1 MKYYE
6 QEQYSS
12 KKAISLILAL
22 SFLMTLFSAPGYAE
36 ALSLEEQAAQKAQ
49 YYREIIMRDVAGCTW
64 TAETQISHTTLL
76 YDITGKMNGCVY
88 EYANGEKP
96 AGFLQI
102 DVSSGKAVL
111 DSYSFGEEHCAAKRM
126 RCLPIAAVSS
136 TDSSK
141 LVYLGGY
148 SYYLLGEETSDGE
161 VTTYDVLNEKSG
173 KLDLAAATEVYEA
186 SVLAKSK
193 EQIEQA
199 AIRNNV
205 ETDRGANTIT
215 KFIQGYTG
223 GLTFATY
230 SNTGDPGNGCT
241 IISAVNSS
249 MYWTKCRGKTGLY
262 TSVPATY
269 NALKSYIP
277 IENSIGTSFD
287 IAYSGYRNYL
297 LDKGFSYTIY
307 GKIRSKDWTWDAMR
321 NVIDKNVPLTMAH
334 SLGYVGLTEAYH
346 AVTIFGYQYIDVV
359 NTVMI
364 ADAHSTS
371 LVYKTFS
378 SLNAG
383 ESSKCFSYYAGR
395 WS

>member
-1 MKYYE
+1 MKRNNLRR
-6 QEQYSS
+6 
-12 KKAISLILAL
+12 KKAISLVLVLSLLTAL
-22 SFLMTLFSAPGYAE
+22 LPAPSYAKT
-36 ALSLEEQAAQKAQ
+36 LSLEEQAAQKAQ
-49 YYREIIMRDVAGCTW
+49 YYRDIIMRDVPECSW
-64 TAETQISHTTLL
+64 TEETQILHITLL
-76 YDITGKMNGCVY
+76 YDITGKVNGYVY
-88 EYANGEKP
+88 EYANGEAP

-102 DVSSGKAVL
+102 DVSSGEAVL
-111 DSYSFGEEHCAAKRM
+111 DSYSFGDEHCAAKKM
-126 RCLPIAAVSS
+126 RCLPAATVRS

-148 SYYLLGEETSDGE
+148 SYYLLGDETADGE
-161 VTTYDVLNEKSG
+161 VTAYDVLNGKSG
-173 KLDLAAATEVYEA
+173 KLDLAAATEAYEA
-186 SVLAKSK
+186 GILAKC
-193 EQIEQA
+193 EAEAEQA
-199 AIRNNV
+199 AARNNV
-205 ETDRGANTIT
+205 ETIKGTNTIT

-241 IISAVNSS
+241 IISAVNSC

-277 IENSIGTSFD
+277 IENPIGTSFD
-287 IAYSGYRNYL
+287 AAYSGYRNYL
-297 LDKGFSYTIY
+297 SDKGFSYTIY
-307 GKIRSKDWTWDAMR
+307 GKIRPKDWTWDAMK

-364 ADAHSTS
+364 ADAQSTF
-371 LVYKTFS
+371 LVYKAFS